1 MSAHVITISTDI
13 TFGEVVETVNARDL
27 HRFLEIGKDFSSW
40 IKERIDQYGFE
51 PDKDFVEVFTKS
63 GENSSGGRPRRDYH
77 ISLDMAKELSMV
89 ERNDKG
95 KQARQYFIECERRAK
110 QAVTA
115 QPALPDFN
123 DPAVA
128 ARAWADQVEKVQ
140 QTRKELTHVRDEL
153 GATRAKVETYS
164 DALNRIAKSGETFPI
179 TEAAKLLKMKPGKLF
194 AWMAN
199 NRWIYRGR
207 SDGPW
212 KAYQDKI
219 DLGLMWVSIF
229 QPDKGDGAFK
239 VHQQARVTGKGLIYL
254 AQLHEVEIIWKWRD
268 ECRGSQG

>member
-1 MSAHVITISTDI
+1 MSAHITTISEPTMTSLQI
-13 TFGEVVETVNARDL
+13 AEVLESRHDKVKQSIDRLVNKGVIAHPPKADVEEQATT
-27 HRFLEIGKDFSSW
+27 
-40 IKERIDQYGFE
+40 
-51 PDKDFVEVFTKS
+51 P
-63 GENSSGGRPRRDYH
+63 SGGRRTYTKSVYHVGKRDSYVVVAQL
-77 ISLDMAKELSMV
+77 SPEFTARLVDRWQEL
-89 ERNDKG
+89 EQQ
-95 KQARQYFIECERRAK
+95 QA
-110 QAVTA
+110 T
-115 QPALPDFN
+115 PALPDFN

-128 ARAWADQVEKVQ
+128 ARAWADQVEQVQ
-140 QTRKELTHVRDEL
+140 QTRKELTEVRDEL
-153 GATRAKVETYS
+153 GATREKVETYS

-219 DLGLMWVSIF
+219 DGGLMWVSIF